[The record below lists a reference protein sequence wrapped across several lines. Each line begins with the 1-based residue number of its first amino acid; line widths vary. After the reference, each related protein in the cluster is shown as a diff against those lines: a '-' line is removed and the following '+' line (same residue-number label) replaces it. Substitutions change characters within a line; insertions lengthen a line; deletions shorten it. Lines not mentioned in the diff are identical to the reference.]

1 LKICLCNSATM
12 AAISAAWSRM
22 TGRGAAAGNQ
32 TLPADLKRITHS
44 GVMDIPKELL
54 TPVIEA
60 SLSEDDRQVIMK
72 HLRECLAEPKGEH
85 WRRVHAGLVLWEELV
100 KSGSPALISETAE
113 GRHFDIVQRLSF
125 LEHFDCTDKR
135 SMNSVRRKAEALRK
149 LVVPLIQDASLK
161 DTEDAKT
168 VETTSTGSP
177 GSSVCHSVITSSSAT
192 PSTSTM
198 TGFGSEDVC
207 GIAPAVEPD
216 RKRNMILNNIVA
228 VGHSEDTTSE
238 SEGGDDKR
246 APVQYREP
254 RRMSAKARNE
264 KIRKGSSSDSEGE
277 NFFQSVQKAATQA
290 PAQTVNLLDF

>member
-1 LKICLCNSATM
+1 
-12 AAISAAWSRM
+12 M
-22 TGRGAAAGNQ
+22 TGRGAAAGNK

-44 GVMDIPKELL
+44 GVLDIPKEFL
-54 TPVIEA
+54 TPVVEA

-85 WRRVHAGLVLWEELV
+85 WRRVHAGLVLCEELV
-100 KSGSPALISETAE
+100 KSGSPALITETAE

-161 DTEDAKT
+161 DMEDAKT
-168 VETTSTGSP
+168 VETTSTGSL
-177 GSSVCHSVITSSSAT
+177 GSDSVCQSVITASSTT

-198 TGFGSEDVC
+198 TGFGSDDVC
-207 GIAPAVEPD
+207 GVAPAVEPD
-216 RKRNMILNNIVA
+216 RKLNMILNNIVA

-264 KIRKGSSSDSEGE
+264 QRRGGNPSDSEGDSQE
-277 NFFQSVQKAATQA
+277 VSMQKASTKA
-290 PAQTVNLLDF
+290 PDQTVNLLDF